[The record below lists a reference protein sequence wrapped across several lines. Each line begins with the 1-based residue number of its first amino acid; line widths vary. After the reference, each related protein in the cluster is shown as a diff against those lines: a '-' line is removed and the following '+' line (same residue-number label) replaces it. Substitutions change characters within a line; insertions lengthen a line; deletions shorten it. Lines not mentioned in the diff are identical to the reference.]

1 MTEQPQY
8 TGAQYEQAFYKQP
21 NESLFDYMQRLA
33 QLRST
38 GILGGGG
45 MLDATAPNVAQN
57 ASPAVSAVPLGEVRL
72 NPSVSDSSENQLNN
86 RPASKQEQY
95 NSMRMLMD
103 NPIIPAVMRQAIPM
117 GLGNLFLRDSQIE
130 ANVRNAQNEAT
141 GHQGFFDYLFGREGD
156 QVLGERGAS
165 GSLVTGKASDMPY
178 SATNPY
184 SDGGYFDQLMNE
196 ARQNIMGGATAYPAD
211 PAYPNFNKQ
220 TMARQ
225 VQMIEAAQ
233 REAEL
238 AAAIAAE
245 ERAMTRNYGTDSY
258 SSGGD
263 ASSASR
269 QSSKLDAGTGSGIGS
284 GGGNASRGFSTG
296 GW

>member
-1 MTEQPQY
+1 MAEQPAY
-8 TGAQYEQAFYKQP
+8 TGVTYDKAYYRQEG
-21 NESLFDYMQRLA
+21 ESLFDYMRRLA
-33 QLRST
+33 ELRAR

-45 MLDATAPNVAQN
+45 MLDTPAPAQ
-57 ASPAVSAVPLGEVRL
+57 AEIAAAAPLGEVVI
-72 NPSVSDSSENQLNN
+72 NQPSSSDSSGPS
-86 RPASKQEQY
+86 RPITKQEQY
-95 NSMRMLMD
+95 EGMRTMMD
-103 NPIIPAVMRQAIPM
+103 YPLLAAGARALIPM
-117 GLGNLFLRDSQIE
+117 GLGHLFLRDSQIE

-141 GHQGFFDYLFGREGD
+141 GHQGFFDYLFGRDGD
-156 QVLGERGAS
+156 VVLGDKGQGS

-178 SATNPY
+178 SAANPY

-220 TMARQ
+220 TMAAQR
-225 VQMIEAAQ
+225 QMIEAAQ

-245 ERAMTRNYGTDSY
+245 ERAMTRNYGTSSY

-269 QSSKLDAGTGSGIGS
+269 QSSMLDSGTGSGIGS